1 MPRQPLARCRRHP
14 SATAG
19 WHCEGCD
26 AALCPDCVRA
36 QRMHTVDL
44 LSCRECGG
52 QAEPIRVHRSEQASL
67 AERLGNVWRYPF
79 NPTGVALVL
88 GLGTVLMVLDFMTG
102 ATLIVARLFP
112 AALTAG
118 VFWGSLFSLIRA
130 SARGE
135 DDIPS
140 LDYSDFFVDGIIPSF
155 RALVATSVLWLPLL
169 GYLVSVGGFDVLPYM
184 DRLLS
189 DPMFYMTGTF
199 HSLPGER
206 LLNDPK
212 AWALGLAG
220 LAYLPMA
227 LVLAATGASVLD
239 MLNPLKGLRVILRL
253 GRDYGVTLGVLFT
266 LGLAFLVVRF
276 VADGIRAVDLGVV
289 TRWPAELL
297 ELFVP
302 LIMARVLGLLIYTR
316 GDVLGY
322 GAPSDYWLAVLPP
335 ATTPST
341 SLRVNGALPAATQEA
356 AREAPAPVE
365 QVQALTRAVEGRDIP
380 LALALYQMMDGV
392 SPASLSPALH
402 LFVGQASATQGE
414 YALAVRALEA
424 AADVAPEDPL
434 APRALVLLA
443 RVLGER
449 MQDAGRAREVYQ
461 YIVDRYPDTDAS
473 RFAQAQLPPTT

>member
-1 MPRQPLARCRRHP
+1 
-14 SATAG
+14 
-19 WHCEGCD
+19 
-26 AALCPDCVRA
+26 
-36 QRMHTVDL
+36 MHTVDL
-44 LSCRECGG
+44 LACRECGG
-52 QAEPIRVHRSEQASL
+52 RAEPLLVHRAEQASL
-67 AERLGNVWRYPF
+67 AERLGHVWRYPF
-79 NPTGVALVL
+79 NASGVALIV
-88 GLGTVLMVLDFMTG
+88 GLGTVLTVLGFMTG

-118 VFWGSLFSLIRA
+118 VLWGSLFSIIRA

-135 DDIPS
+135 NDVPS

-155 RALVATSVLWLPLL
+155 RALVATGVLWLPLL
-169 GYLVSVGGFDVLPYM
+169 GYLVSVGGFDVLQYM

-189 DPMFYMTGTF
+189 DPMFYMTGRF

-206 LLNDPK
+206 LLEDPR
-212 AWALGLAG
+212 AWALGLVS

-227 LVLAATGASVLD
+227 LMLAATGASLLD
-239 MLNPLKGLRVILRL
+239 MLNPVKGVRVILRL
-253 GRDYGVTLGVLFT
+253 GRDYGVTLGALFT
-266 LGLAFLVVRF
+266 LGLAFLVVRL
-276 VADGIRAVDLGVV
+276 VASGIRAVDLGLV

-302 LIMARVLGLLIYTR
+302 FIMARVLGLLLYTR

-322 GAPSDYWLAVLPP
+322 GAPSDYWTPVLAH
-335 ATTPST
+335 ATPST
-341 SLRVNGALPAATQEA
+341 SLRVDRAPALATGDAAA
-356 AREAPAPVE
+356 EAPAAVD
-365 QVQALTRAVEGRDIP
+365 QVRALTRAVEGRDIP

-392 SPASLSPALH
+392 PPAALSPSLH
-402 LFVGQASATQGE
+402 LFVGQASATQGD
-414 YALAVRALEA
+414 YALAVRALET

-449 MQDAGRAREVYQ
+449 MQEAARAQDVYQ

-473 RFAQAQLPPTT
+473 RFARTQLPPTT